1 MMPHVHRRGRLSVP
15 SCSVCDCGAIQIL
28 GIDGW
33 LETSW
38 EPPPLPQLPHPPVMR
53 PLRITVPLPLA
64 RAEELERSGW
74 DVLH

>member
-1 MMPHVHRRGRLSVP
+1 MTVHVHRRSRLSTP
-15 SCSVCDCGAIQIL
+15 SCSVCDCGAIQII
-28 GIDGW
+28 GHDEW
-33 LETSW
+33 LETTW
-38 EPPPLPQLPHPPVMR
+38 EPPPLPPLPTPPVVR